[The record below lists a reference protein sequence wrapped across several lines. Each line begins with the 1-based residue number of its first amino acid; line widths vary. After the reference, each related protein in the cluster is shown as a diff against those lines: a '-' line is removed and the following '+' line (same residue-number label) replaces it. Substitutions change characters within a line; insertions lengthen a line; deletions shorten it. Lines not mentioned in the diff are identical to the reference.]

1 MFPNTPSLLAGVLDI
16 AYRHNA
22 RHLTPRTAP
31 EALEEMTRLFADVPD
46 RRLYRVTE
54 ELRAYGLEL
63 AVGLPRAINAV
74 VIPVALFADYL
85 RKGPLAGRFD
95 GVVQMI
101 TSQVG
106 AEGPCDIPTL
116 AARAEVPEVAVE
128 VIAAE
133 SEDLRMLPDRK
144 VYEA

>member
-1 MFPNTPSLLAGVLDI
+1 MFPNTPSILAGILAS

-22 RHLTPRTAP
+22 RHLTPRAAP
-31 EALEEMTRLFADVPD
+31 EALEEVTRLFADVPD
-46 RRLYRVTE
+46 KRLYRVTE
-54 ELRAYGLEL
+54 ELRAYGLEM

-74 VIPVALFADYL
+74 GIPVALFAGYL

-95 GVVQMI
+95 EVVQMI
-101 TSQVG
+101 TNQVRE
-106 AEGPCDIPTL
+106 EGPCDIATL
-116 AARAEVPEVAVE
+116 AAQAEVPEVAVE

-133 SEDLRMLPDRK
+133 CENLRTLPDRK